1 MVVDIT
7 KGEVLDFYVYF
18 LNREGTKTFDKK
30 RLEQEIKS
38 RKNKI
43 GQDSSLYFCS
53 QGTGRLLRARDSS
66 FQLVNDTIGQSFI
79 NSVYHLVRTRS
90 RI

>member
-66 FQLVNDTIGQSFI
+66 FQLVNDTISQNNANVKFEI
-79 NSVYHLVRTRS
+79 ARLIHL
-90 RI
+90 

>member
-1 MVVDIT
+1 MDVDIT
-7 KGEVLDFYVYF
+7 KSEVLDFYVYF

-53 QGTGRLLRARDSS
+53 QGTWRLLRARDSS
-66 FQLVNDTIGQSFI
+66 FRLVNDTISQNNANVKFEI
-79 NSVYHLVRTRS
+79 ARLIHL
-90 RI
+90 

>member
-1 MVVDIT
+1 MDVDIT
-7 KGEVLDFYVYF
+7 KSEVLDFYVYF

-43 GQDSSLYFCS
+43 GQDSSLYFCFH
-53 QGTGRLLRARDSS
+53 GTVRLLRPRDSS
-66 FQLVNDTIGQSFI
+66 FRFVNDTISQNNANVKFEI
-79 NSVYHLVRTRS
+79 ARLIHL
-90 RI
+90 

>member
-1 MVVDIT
+1 MDVDIT

-43 GQDSSLYFCS
+43 W
-53 QGTGRLLRARDSS
+53 R
-66 FQLVNDTIGQSFI
+66 QLHVKIITNAYSVNIKI
-79 NSVYHLVRTRS
+79 NK
-90 RI
+90 

>member
-1 MVVDIT
+1 MDVDIT

-30 RLEQEIKS
+30 RLEKEIKS

-53 QGTGRLLRARDSS
+53 HGTGRLLRPRDSS
-66 FQLVNDTIGQSFI
+66 FRFVTDTISQNNANVKFEI
-79 NSVYHLVRTRS
+79 ARLIHL
-90 RI
+90 

>member
-1 MVVDIT
+1 MDVDIT
-7 KGEVLDFYVYF
+7 KSEVLDFYVYF

-53 QGTGRLLRARDSS
+53 QGTWRLLRPRDLSFRFVNGTISQNNANVKFEIAR
-66 FQLVNDTIGQSFI
+66 LI
-79 NSVYHLVRTRS
+79 HL
-90 RI
+90 